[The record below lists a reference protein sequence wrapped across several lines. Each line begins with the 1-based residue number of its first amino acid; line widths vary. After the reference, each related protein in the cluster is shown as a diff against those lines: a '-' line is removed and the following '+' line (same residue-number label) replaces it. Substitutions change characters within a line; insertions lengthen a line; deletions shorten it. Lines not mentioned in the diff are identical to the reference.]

1 MLLVP
6 WSGSNTCLPGRGM
19 PTIFL
24 RLGNFQPALLGNF
37 QSAQTGDFS
46 TGTDN
51 VPSYHPTVSQNVGFE
66 IIGLVW

>member
-1 MLLVP
+1 MMLLVP

-51 VPSYHPTVSQNVGFE
+51 LVFGKSSSVQLVGRTQPV
-66 IIGLVW
+66 G